1 MIKYII
7 SLIVILLAIGVVVLG
22 IVNYNSRYS
31 ELPNKDSFSFLNQ
44 FPYEMQDNETMKYN
58 LPFK

>member
-7 SLIVILLAIGVVVLG
+7 SLIIILFAIGVVILG

-31 ELPNKDSFSFLNQ
+31 ELPNKDSFSFLNV
-44 FPYEMQDNETMKYN
+44 NSVIWR
-58 LPFK
+58 